1 MRSLAVKLNKL
12 TNFILL
18 LTTFVIPL
26 IGPVKNLGFEQAKV
40 FFFLI
45 FLTLAGLL
53 WLIYSIN
60 HPVKIEWTP
69 IKKAAALLMA
79 VLFLTSHLGIDRW
92 NSFLGTQPYFQGF
105 ILYAYLF
112 LFFLLISQSKIKFEY
127 WAYVLAGS
135 SAVVGILAIKD
146 WILLNIFHVQIP
158 TYAGRVVSTFGQ
170 PNFYAAFILFSL
182 PFSYYLLVIN
192 KGRRSWAL
200 LAILM
205 ISILA
210 IIISGSKSVFLLSIL
225 LLLIILSS
233 NFRKKSL
240 FRSSS
245 FAVLIVITILIFVQ
259 FAFYFFG
266 KDLWDL
272 SLSDN
277 PNLIQQSIEK
287 RPYIWSV
294 AKDITLD
301 QPIRGYGLENINL
314 AYANYFAI
322 NKHLLFEENLKI
334 SPVLISLKDLNIN
347 RTHNYPLDLLL
358 FSGVLGLISWLL
370 MIFFMIRKLLISRI
384 NLENS
389 VLLIGLLTYLIWIQF
404 QNQSIV
410 HLIYFWLIAGLID
423 RDRKSVV

>member
-53 WLIYSIN
+53 WLVYSIN
-60 HPVKIEWTP
+60 HPVKIEWAP

-92 NSFLGTQPYFQGF
+92 NSFLGTQPYFQGL

-135 SAVVGILAIKD
+135 SAMVGILAIKD

-210 IIISGSKSVFLLSIL
+210 IIISGSKSVFLLLIL
-225 LLLIILSS
+225 LGLIWLGLYFKKKYFFWDSSAFILLII
-233 NFRKKSL
+233 
-240 FRSSS
+240 
-245 FAVLIVITILIFVQ
+245 AILISIQ
-259 FAFYFFG
+259 FAYFYLG
-266 KDLWDL
+266 KELWGFN
-272 SLSDN
+272 LSDN
-277 PNLIQQSIEK
+277 PIVTHQSVEK
-287 RPYIWSV
+287 DP
-294 AKDITLD
+294 
-301 QPIRGYGLENINL
+301 
-314 AYANYFAI
+314 
-322 NKHLLFEENLKI
+322 LF
-334 SPVLISLKDLNIN
+334 
-347 RTHNYPLDLLL
+347 
-358 FSGVLGLISWLL
+358 G
-370 MIFFMIRKLLISRI
+370 
-384 NLENS
+384 
-389 VLLIGLLTYLIWIQF
+389 
-404 QNQSIV
+404 
-410 HLIYFWLIAGLID
+410 
-423 RDRKSVV
+423 